1 MIGLSAQAQ
10 SWVAPTITGDDPVS
24 GVQYKV
30 MNVGAGTFLDMGKA
44 WFGWSTTAIL
54 SETGIN
60 FTMTA
65 DGDNWKFIRTGS
77 QGVFTSGN
85 GIAGDAMHVDNTAQT
100 YGISKLGNGCYHIHD
115 VGGNASSL
123 CWGNDGTTVGVVA
136 HADATVNGWSCD
148 WVFIQPANVATV
160 AAIYNARLSLY
171 NEYLKAVA
179 EGASTDDAAIV
190 YNNNSATV
198 DELNAATAAL
208 HTTRYNHALAVAS
221 NEDPREITEWVLTN
235 ADFSAGNINGWETN
249 YVSGVQAQNIGYQGA
264 SYSNGPVVISQFIE
278 AWKPGATLGD
288 GYLRQTVQNLPEGK
302 FVLEADAIATWQ
314 NDDSRQ
320 ITGAQL
326 YITADG
332 VTYKTDMSTK
342 NGKPQHFS
350 TEFLNTGEGDVIFGL
365 RTVSANCNWLCADNF
380 KVTFY
385 GIDLSPYATLLA
397 QAVAEAQAV
406 EGTVPANVYN
416 ALAAV
421 VTANNKAWETSKEYT
436 TAIAAI
442 QNATDNAKAI
452 QNAYAKYNAL
462 KAAALA
468 IAENTNTVDADASA
482 NAASDGA
489 AIEAAIVQLRAA
501 FLAELPNLPVLAE
514 GIDVTSVMV
523 ENASVRQGVE
533 GWTISDVVRMDEYGT
548 GPTTNYEETEFYHS
562 NFRIYQTLALTPG
575 TWEFGVTGFHRAG
588 NHNTHFYAGEDQILI
603 PGVESSVVNSMAEA
617 QTYFN
622 NGNGKVAL
630 KFLVEAAADIE
641 IGINNQDTETDRW
654 TIFRDFTLKYYGAP
668 DYTVYK
674 DQWSQAVTDA
684 EDALT
689 TYADYDSFTATEK
702 STLEGAKANAPAVDE
717 KKAGYITKINA
728 LTDATAAYIAL
739 SKKYESAKTAIAR
752 ANAIK
757 EAHNFASAEA
767 ITTFTNAINAFS
779 DKYDDLTLTEEDAV
793 AAATN
798 LGSLVTGHRAGA
810 NTAASNYLE
819 NGFGLNDFDA
829 DLCVNTWSTEGDTD
843 GSGFSVPFYEYW
855 TEDANSLGEQTW
867 SGTLTGLEEGLYEVS
882 AWVRVRAKNEVTAGD
897 ATGITM
903 DVNGGGEGDY
913 AAVDVTEGAQIGES
927 QFQIETY
934 TAKGLVTDGNLTL
947 NFNIAADNNISW
959 LSFKNLKYERIGDLP
974 VEPTTYVV
982 NIAAT
987 ENGTVEADKATAAEG
1002 ETVSV
1007 TVTPAEGFM
1016 VDQAYWTANEENH
1029 EIEEPEEGNQATF
1042 TMPAADV
1049 TITVTFKEIEDE
1061 PIVVPTIDAT
1071 LVHTASSYCE
1081 GDANVYIS
1089 KVDAEAEH
1097 VNNSKF
1103 SSTWQG
1109 AAYAE
1114 FSFETLPANAEITEA
1129 ILTFTGIGESRNAR
1143 NTDVMIV
1150 NVGSTLDYT
1159 AMEAGDAKVN
1169 LPATTIQSV
1178 SFPKASSQEFNID
1191 ATEQLKALVAE
1202 GQKFAIFKFTNN
1214 PGSGDVA
1221 GKASENA
1228 PKLVITYAPGAP
1240 EVANASFEADGE
1252 KKASNGAIEMTGW
1265 TFAGVG
1271 TQFNNTELRSA
1282 TTEGS
1287 TSQFGTSD
1295 PSDGEYSLFFRQGW
1309 NNGGNVI
1316 TITSAALDEIPA
1328 GDYTLSIDYK
1338 QHYSY
1343 DNDDQK
1349 NENTKVTIAL
1359 KNGEDILGSE
1369 TSPAAAGV
1377 KGGSGD
1383 ATYFNDAEW
1392 STLTASFTI
1401 DKAVAAGA
1409 QVVITLNSAGARR
1422 SDFYLDNVKLT
1433 KVPGIELAKAELQK
1447 AIDAAQAEAAKY
1459 VVGEELFMYPAS
1471 EIAPL
1476 TTAIATATDAL
1487 NDAEATKESIT
1498 DATTVLNAAVE
1509 AFAPQAT
1516 QPDAEKLYT
1525 FKLRLD
1531 GETPLY
1537 MNLTADGI
1545 SIAEEATALK
1555 FVTTDAAGQFNLAN
1569 ADETLFVGLAG
1580 GNAWTMSTAADKK
1593 AAWTFTALGEGAYR
1607 INNLVTAGR
1616 FVGTNAAEKEAG
1628 SPCYADKLTSNGNV
1642 DWIIAEY
1649 TPTPVG
1655 IKGFAIDDKKAAI
1668 YDLSGRKVEKI
1679 QRGGVYII
1687 DGKKVSVK

>member
-1 MIGLSAQAQ
+1 MKKIRLLLAAFVAMIGLSAQAQ

-221 NEDPREITEWVLTN
+221 NEYPREITEWVLTN

-406 EGTVPANVYN
+406 EGTVPAGVYN

-501 FLAELPNLPVLAE
+501 FLAELPNLPVPAE

-603 PGVESSVVNSMAEA
+603 PGVESSVVNSMADA

-674 DQWSQAVTDA
+674 NQWSQAVTDA

-702 STLEGAKANAPAVDE
+702 STLEGAKANAPDVDE

-779 DKYDDLTLTEEDAV
+779 DKYDDLTLTEEEAV

-855 TEDANSLGEQTW
+855 IADANSLGEQTW
-867 SGTLTGLEEGLYEVS
+867 SGTLTGLENGLYEVS
-882 AWVRVRAKNEVTAGD
+882 AWVRVRAKNEAAAGD

-947 NFNIAADNNISW
+947 NFNIAAENNISW
-959 LSFKNLKYERIGDLP
+959 LSFKNVKYERIGDLP

-987 ENGTVEADKATAAEG
+987 ENGTVEADKATATEG

-1061 PIVVPTIDAT
+1061 PIVVPT
-1071 LVHTASSYCE
+1071 
-1081 GDANVYIS
+1081 
-1089 KVDAEAEH
+1089 
-1097 VNNSKF
+1097 
-1103 SSTWQG
+1103 
-1109 AAYAE
+1109 
-1114 FSFETLPANAEITEA
+1114 
-1129 ILTFTGIGESRNAR
+1129 
-1143 NTDVMIV
+1143 
-1150 NVGSTLDYT
+1150 
-1159 AMEAGDAKVN
+1159 
-1169 LPATTIQSV
+1169 
-1178 SFPKASSQEFNID
+1178 
-1191 ATEQLKALVAE
+1191 
-1202 GQKFAIFKFTNN
+1202 
-1214 PGSGDVA
+1214 
-1221 GKASENA
+1221 
-1228 PKLVITYAPGAP
+1228 
-1240 EVANASFEADGE
+1240 VANASFEADGE
-1252 KKASNGAIEMTGW
+1252 KAASNGAIEMTGW

-1271 TQFNNTELRSA
+1271 TQFNNTELRPAGSA
-1282 TTEGS
+1282 STTS
-1287 TSQFGTSD
+1287 PFGTSD
-1295 PSDGEYSLFFRQGW
+1295 PSDGEYSLFYRQGW
-1309 NNGGNVI
+1309 NSNTNPTVI
-1316 TITSAALDEIPA
+1316 TLTSAALEQIPA
-1328 GDYTLSIDYK
+1328 GDYTLSVDYK
-1338 QHYSY
+1338 AASSSNGDHPSG
-1343 DNDDQK
+1343 
-1349 NENTKVTIAL
+1349 NTTVGIAL
-1359 KNGEDILGSE
+1359 VDGETVLGTE
-1369 TSPAAAGV
+1369 TSE
-1377 KGGSGD
+1377 SGQNNAS
-1383 ATYFNDAEW
+1383 ATFFNESAW
-1392 STLTASFTI
+1392 QTVTATFTLQES
-1401 DKAVAAGA
+1401 VAAGA
-1409 QVVITLNSAGARR
+1409 KVVITLNAAGGIR
-1422 SDFYLDNVKLT
+1422 SDFFLDNVKLT
-1433 KVPGIELAKAELQK
+1433 LVPGVEAAKLELQK
-1447 AIDAAQAEAAKY
+1447 AIDAANAEAAKY
-1459 VVGEELFMYPAS
+1459 VVGEDLFMYSAGVM
-1471 EIAPL
+1471 APL
-1476 TTAIATATDAL
+1476 SNAIATATDAL
-1487 NDAEATKESIT
+1487 NDGEATKESVNAARET
-1498 DATTVLNAAVE
+1498 LLAAVE
-1509 AFAPQAT
+1509 NFAPTANA
-1516 QPDAEKLYT
+1516 PVAEKAYT
-1525 FKLRLD
+1525 ITNNTATGNLSINDNTITIEVGATVFFTAVEGGYVLSNAGGKYLFKTTNNNWTLATTESI
-1531 GETPLY
+1531 GEAYVINVNPVEGGYTLQGAKGLMGTDNTDAGSSVY
-1537 MNLTADGI
+1537 ANKTAANNGVWT
-1545 SIAEEATALK
+1545 IAE
-1555 FVTTDAAGQFNLAN
+1555 
-1569 ADETLFVGLAG
+1569 
-1580 GNAWTMSTAADKK
+1580 S
-1593 AAWTFTALGEGAYR
+1593 
-1607 INNLVTAGR
+1607 I
-1616 FVGTNAAEKEAG
+1616 
-1628 SPCYADKLTSNGNV
+1628 
-1642 DWIIAEY
+1642 
-1649 TPTPVG
+1649 PTGVAG
-1655 IKGFAIDDKKAAI
+1655 IKTDDRKSVI
-1668 YDLSGRKVEKI
+1668 YDLSGRKVEKMVK
-1679 QRGGVYII
+1679 GVYII
-1687 DGKKVSVK
+1687 NGKKVSFK

>member
-1 MIGLSAQAQ
+1 MKRFRLLLAAFVAMIGLSAQAQ
-10 SWVAPTITGDDPVS
+10 SWVAPTITGEDPVS
-24 GVQYKV
+24 GGQYKIK
-30 MNVGAGTFLDMGKA
+30 NVGAGTFLDMGKA

-54 SETGIN
+54 SANGIN
-60 FTMTA
+60 FTMNA
-65 DGDNWKFIRTGS
+65 DGNNWKFIRTGT

-85 GIAGDAMHVDNTAQT
+85 GITGDAMHVDNTANT
-100 YGISKLGNGCYHIHD
+100 YGITKLANGNYHIHD
-115 VGGNASSL
+115 ANGNETSP
-123 CWGNDGTTVGVVA
+123 CWGHNSSITGNNTTISNGVVA
-136 HADATVNGWSCD
+136 HADATAEGWMCE
-148 WVFIQPANVATV
+148 WQFIPATNEL
-160 AAIYNARLSLY
+160 YNARVALY
-171 NEYLKAVA
+171 EELLKAYA
-179 EGASTDDAAIV
+179 EGADYSAASDV
-190 YNNNSATV
+190 YENSSNASEVT
-198 DELNAATAAL
+198 AATAAL
-208 HTTRYNHALAVAS
+208 HQTRYNHALAVAS

-235 ADFSAGNINGWETN
+235 ADISEGNQLQMPPGWETN
-249 YVSGVQAQNIGYQGA
+249 YVSGQQATNIGCQHNSDYTNEA
-264 SYSNGPVVISQFIE
+264 VTLHYFIE

-314 NDDSRQ
+314 NDDTRT

-406 EGTVPANVYN
+406 EGTVPAGVYN

-421 VTANNKAWETSKEYT
+421 VTDKNKAWETSKEYT

-588 NHNTHFYAGEDQILI
+588 NHNTHFYAGEDRILI

-630 KFLVEAAADIE
+630 KFLVETAADIE

-674 DQWSQAVTDA
+674 NQWSQAVTDA

-779 DKYDDLTLTEEDAV
+779 DKYDDLTLTEEEAV

-867 SGTLTGLEEGLYEVS
+867 SGTLTGLEKGLYEVS

-927 QFQIETY
+927 QFQIQTY
-934 TAKGLVTDGNLTL
+934 TAQNLVKDGNLTL
-947 NFNIAADNNISW
+947 NFNIAAENNISW
-959 LSFKNLKYERIGDLP
+959 LSFKNVKYTKVRDLTPEEAFTPATAEDYQALAEAIAAKKIGFDEGEYAPYNNIEAIAALKAAQAIDPEASNSQEDVQAATQAISDATWTVNETEVNAIWDASFQHDYSGQEGNVNPIGWQRVKDAAADGWNVRYMGGANAGLAATSSGKALFTKNSAFYGYADGFTMPMKANTYYKVSFIYGGWGDCKKDGYVTMLAPDGSDIELSASDLP
-974 VEPTTYVV
+974 LDATDADSNKDSWKSFEAIFQTGEAGDYVLGLRKKNESV
-982 NIAAT
+982 QSQYVYGDFCIMR
-987 ENGTVEADKATAAEG
+987 ATAA
-1002 ETVSV
+1002 
-1007 TVTPAEGFM
+1007 
-1016 VDQAYWTANEENH
+1016 D
-1029 EIEEPEEGNQATF
+1029 
-1042 TMPAADV
+1042 
-1049 TITVTFKEIEDE
+1049 FK
-1061 PIVVPTIDAT
+1061 V
-1071 LVHTASSYCE
+1071 
-1081 GDANVYIS
+1081 
-1089 KVDAEAEH
+1089 
-1097 VNNSKF
+1097 
-1103 SSTWQG
+1103 
-1109 AAYAE
+1109 
-1114 FSFETLPANAEITEA
+1114 
-1129 ILTFTGIGESRNAR
+1129 
-1143 NTDVMIV
+1143 
-1150 NVGSTLDYT
+1150 
-1159 AMEAGDAKVN
+1159 
-1169 LPATTIQSV
+1169 
-1178 SFPKASSQEFNID
+1178 
-1191 ATEQLKALVAE
+1191 AL
-1202 GQKFAIFKFTNN
+1202 Q
-1214 PGSGDVA
+1214 
-1221 GKASENA
+1221 
-1228 PKLVITYAPGAP
+1228 
-1240 EVANASFEADGE
+1240 
-1252 KKASNGAIEMTGW
+1252 
-1265 TFAGVG
+1265 
-1271 TQFNNTELRSA
+1271 Q
-1282 TTEGS
+1282 
-1287 TSQFGTSD
+1287 
-1295 PSDGEYSLFFRQGW
+1295 
-1309 NNGGNVI
+1309 
-1316 TITSAALDEIPA
+1316 
-1328 GDYTLSIDYK
+1328 
-1338 QHYSY
+1338 
-1343 DNDDQK
+1343 
-1349 NENTKVTIAL
+1349 
-1359 KNGEDILGSE
+1359 
-1369 TSPAAAGV
+1369 
-1377 KGGSGD
+1377 
-1383 ATYFNDAEW
+1383 
-1392 STLTASFTI
+1392 
-1401 DKAVAAGA
+1401 
-1409 QVVITLNSAGARR
+1409 
-1422 SDFYLDNVKLT
+1422 
-1433 KVPGIELAKAELQK
+1433 
-1447 AIDAAQAEAAKY
+1447 AIDDAQAEKAKY
-1459 VVGEELFMYPAS
+1459 IVGEDLFMYPES
-1471 EIAPL
+1471 EMAPL
-1476 TTAIATATDAL
+1476 TNAIATATDAL
-1487 NDAEATKESIT
+1487 NDGEATVESIIAARET
-1498 DATTVLNAAVE
+1498 LLTAVE
-1509 AFAPQAT
+1509 NFAPAAN
-1516 QPDAEKLYT
+1516 QPDAEKAYT
-1525 FKLRLD
+1525 FQLRLD

-1537 MNLTADGI
+1537 MNLTESGI
-1545 SIAEEATALK
+1545 TIAETATALK
-1555 FVTTDAAGQFNLAN
+1555 FVVADVAGQFYLATD
-1569 ADETLFVGLAG
+1569 AGEPLYVGLAG
-1580 GNAWTMSTAADKK
+1580 NNEWSMSTAAEKK
-1593 AAWTFTALGEGAYR
+1593 AAWTFSALGDNAYR
-1607 INNLVTAGR
+1607 INNLTTAGR
-1616 FVGTNAAEKEAG
+1616 FVGTNAADKAAG
-1628 SPCYADKLTSNGNV
+1628 SYCYADKLTSNGNV
-1642 DWIIAEY
+1642 DWIITEY
-1649 TPTPVG
+1649 NPIPTGVAG
-1655 IKGFAIDDKKAAI
+1655 IKTDGRKSVI
-1668 YDLSGRKVEKI
+1668 YDLSGRKVEKMVK
-1679 QRGGVYII
+1679 GVYII
-1687 DGKKVSVK
+1687 NGKKVSIK

>member
-1 MIGLSAQAQ
+1 MKKIRLLLAAFVAMIGLSAQAQ

-314 NDDSRQ
+314 NDDTRT

-406 EGTVPANVYN
+406 EGTVPAGAYN

-501 FLAELPNLPVLAE
+501 FLAELPNLPVPAE

-728 LTDATAAYIAL
+728 LTGATAAYIAL

-779 DKYDDLTLTEEDAV
+779 DKYDDLTLTEEEAV

-855 TEDANSLGEQTW
+855 IADANSLGEKTW
-867 SGTLTGLEEGLYEVS
+867 TGTLTGLENGLYKVS
-882 AWVRVRAKNEVTAGD
+882 AWVRVRAKNGVAAAD

-927 QFQIETY
+927 QFQIQTY
-934 TAKGLVTDGNLTL
+934 TAQNLVKDGNLTL

-959 LSFKNLKYERIGDLP
+959 LSFKNVKYTKVRDLTPEEAFTPATAEDYQALAEAIAAKKIGFDEGEYAPYNNIEAIAALKAAQAIDPEASNSQEDVQAATQAISDATWTVNETEVNAIWDASFQHDYSGQTGNVNPIGWQRVKGAEADGYNVRYMGGNNAGLAATTSGKALFTKNSAFYGYADGYSMPLKAETYYKVSFIYGGWGDCKKDGYVTMLAPDGSDIELSASDLP
-974 VEPTTYVV
+974 LDATDADSNKDSWKSYAAIFKTGEAGDYVLGLRKK
-982 NIAAT
+982 N
-987 ENGTVEADKATAAEG
+987 EAVQSQYVYGDIQIVRATAA
-1002 ETVSV
+1002 
-1007 TVTPAEGFM
+1007 
-1016 VDQAYWTANEENH
+1016 D
-1029 EIEEPEEGNQATF
+1029 
-1042 TMPAADV
+1042 
-1049 TITVTFKEIEDE
+1049 
-1061 PIVVPTIDAT
+1061 
-1071 LVHTASSYCE
+1071 
-1081 GDANVYIS
+1081 
-1089 KVDAEAEH
+1089 
-1097 VNNSKF
+1097 
-1103 SSTWQG
+1103 
-1109 AAYAE
+1109 
-1114 FSFETLPANAEITEA
+1114 
-1129 ILTFTGIGESRNAR
+1129 
-1143 NTDVMIV
+1143 
-1150 NVGSTLDYT
+1150 
-1159 AMEAGDAKVN
+1159 
-1169 LPATTIQSV
+1169 
-1178 SFPKASSQEFNID
+1178 
-1191 ATEQLKALVAE
+1191 LKA
-1202 GQKFAIFKFTNN
+1202 G
-1214 PGSGDVA
+1214 
-1221 GKASENA
+1221 
-1228 PKLVITYAPGAP
+1228 
-1240 EVANASFEADGE
+1240 
-1252 KKASNGAIEMTGW
+1252 
-1265 TFAGVG
+1265 
-1271 TQFNNTELRSA
+1271 
-1282 TTEGS
+1282 
-1287 TSQFGTSD
+1287 
-1295 PSDGEYSLFFRQGW
+1295 
-1309 NNGGNVI
+1309 
-1316 TITSAALDEIPA
+1316 
-1328 GDYTLSIDYK
+1328 
-1338 QHYSY
+1338 
-1343 DNDDQK
+1343 
-1349 NENTKVTIAL
+1349 
-1359 KNGEDILGSE
+1359 
-1369 TSPAAAGV
+1369 
-1377 KGGSGD
+1377 
-1383 ATYFNDAEW
+1383 
-1392 STLTASFTI
+1392 
-1401 DKAVAAGA
+1401 
-1409 QVVITLNSAGARR
+1409 
-1422 SDFYLDNVKLT
+1422 
-1433 KVPGIELAKAELQK
+1433 LQQ
-1447 AIDAAQAEAAKY
+1447 AIDDAQAEKAKY
-1459 VVGEELFMYPAS
+1459 IVGEDLFMYPES
-1471 EIAPL
+1471 EMAPL
-1476 TTAIATATDAL
+1476 TNAIATATVAL
-1487 NDAEATKESIT
+1487 NDGEATAESIIAARET
-1498 DATTVLNAAVE
+1498 LLTAVE
-1509 AFAPQAT
+1509 NFAPAAN
-1516 QPDAEKLYT
+1516 QPDAEKAYT
-1525 FKLRLD
+1525 FQLRLD

-1537 MNLTADGI
+1537 MNLTESGI
-1545 SIAEEATALK
+1545 TIAETATALK
-1555 FVTTDAAGQFNLAN
+1555 FVVAEVAGQFYLATD
-1569 ADETLFVGLAG
+1569 AGEPLYVGLAG
-1580 GNAWTMSTAADKK
+1580 NNPWSMSTAAEKK
-1593 AAWTFTALGEGAYR
+1593 AAWTFSALGDNAYR
-1607 INNLVTAGR
+1607 INNLTTAGC
-1616 FVGTNAAEKEAG
+1616 FVGTNAADKAAG
-1628 SPCYADKLTSNGNV
+1628 SSCYADKLTSNGNV
-1642 DWIIAEY
+1642 DWIITEY
-1649 TPTPVG
+1649 KPIPTGVAG
-1655 IKGFAIDDKKAAI
+1655 IKTDDRKSVI
-1668 YDLSGRKVEKI
+1668 YDLSGRKVEKMVK
-1679 QRGGVYII
+1679 GVYII
-1687 DGKKVSVK
+1687 NGKKVTVK

>member
-1 MIGLSAQAQ
+1 M
-10 SWVAPTITGDDPVS
+10 S
-24 GVQYKV
+24 GSSYYL
-30 MNVGAGTFLDMGKA
+30 MNVGSGQFLAGGKA
-44 WFGWSTTAIL
+44 WYSWSTSAIVTDV
-54 SETGIN
+54 SAAVR
-60 FTMTA
+60 FTLT
-65 DGDNWKFIRTGS
+65 DT
-77 QGVFTSGN
+77 GN
-85 GIAGDAMHVDNTAQT
+85 GWTVKRPDGRVVFISGTYSGKGEMHVDGIENARPNRFFDFIPQGNGLYRIHAVSSDAT
-100 YGISKLGNGCYHIHD
+100 YGSGMEGYNTKFWGQ
-115 VGGNASSL
+115 SSSDP
-123 CWGNDGTTVGVVA
+123 NSTVGVY
-136 HADATVNGWSCD
+136 ATVNPDNGYNCD
-148 WVFIQPANVATV
+148 WAFISDDGFAVF
-160 AAIYNARLSLY
+160 NARSALY
-171 NEYLKAVA
+171 KWYLDAVA
-179 EGASTDDAAIV
+179 KGVSADAYEAV
-190 YNNNSATV
+190 YTNASATEA
-198 DELNAATAAL
+198 ELKTAAESL
-208 HTTRYNHALAVAS
+208 KNDILALLLTTADNDHPI
-221 NEDPREITEWVLTN
+221 DITKYVLTN
-235 ADFSAGNINGWETN
+235 ADISEGNQLQMPPGWETN
-249 YVSGVQAQNIGYQGA
+249 YVSGQQATNIGCQHNSDYTNEA
-264 SYSNGPVVISQFIE
+264 VTLHYFIE

-406 EGTVPANVYN
+406 EGTVPAGVYN

-436 TAIAAI
+436 KAIAAI

-588 NHNTHFYAGEDQILI
+588 NHNTHFYAGEDRILI

-630 KFLVEAAADIE
+630 KFLVETAADIE

-728 LTDATAAYIAL
+728 LTDATAVYIAL

-779 DKYDDLTLTEEDAV
+779 DKYDDLTLTEEEAV

-867 SGTLTGLEEGLYEVS
+867 SGTLTGLEKGLYEVS

-927 QFQIETY
+927 QFQIQTY
-934 TAKGLVTDGNLTL
+934 TAQNLVKDGNLTL

-959 LSFKNLKYERIGDLP
+959 LSFKNVKYTKVRDLTPEEAFTPATAEDYQALAEAIAAKKIGFDEGEYAPYNNIEAIAALKAAQAIDPEASNSQEDVQAATQAISDATWTVNETEVNAIWDASFQHDYSGQEGNVNPIGWQRVKDAVADGWNVRYMGGANAGLAATSSGKALFTKNSAFYGYADGFTMPMKANTYYKVSFIYGGWGDCKKDGYVTMLAPDGSDIELSASDLP
-974 VEPTTYVV
+974 LDATDADSNKDSWKSFEAIFQTGEAGDYVLGLRKKNESV
-982 NIAAT
+982 QSQYVYGDFCIMR
-987 ENGTVEADKATAAEG
+987 ATAA
-1002 ETVSV
+1002 
-1007 TVTPAEGFM
+1007 
-1016 VDQAYWTANEENH
+1016 D
-1029 EIEEPEEGNQATF
+1029 
-1042 TMPAADV
+1042 
-1049 TITVTFKEIEDE
+1049 FK
-1061 PIVVPTIDAT
+1061 V
-1071 LVHTASSYCE
+1071 
-1081 GDANVYIS
+1081 
-1089 KVDAEAEH
+1089 
-1097 VNNSKF
+1097 
-1103 SSTWQG
+1103 
-1109 AAYAE
+1109 
-1114 FSFETLPANAEITEA
+1114 
-1129 ILTFTGIGESRNAR
+1129 
-1143 NTDVMIV
+1143 
-1150 NVGSTLDYT
+1150 
-1159 AMEAGDAKVN
+1159 
-1169 LPATTIQSV
+1169 
-1178 SFPKASSQEFNID
+1178 
-1191 ATEQLKALVAE
+1191 AL
-1202 GQKFAIFKFTNN
+1202 Q
-1214 PGSGDVA
+1214 
-1221 GKASENA
+1221 
-1228 PKLVITYAPGAP
+1228 
-1240 EVANASFEADGE
+1240 
-1252 KKASNGAIEMTGW
+1252 
-1265 TFAGVG
+1265 
-1271 TQFNNTELRSA
+1271 Q
-1282 TTEGS
+1282 
-1287 TSQFGTSD
+1287 
-1295 PSDGEYSLFFRQGW
+1295 
-1309 NNGGNVI
+1309 
-1316 TITSAALDEIPA
+1316 
-1328 GDYTLSIDYK
+1328 
-1338 QHYSY
+1338 
-1343 DNDDQK
+1343 
-1349 NENTKVTIAL
+1349 
-1359 KNGEDILGSE
+1359 
-1369 TSPAAAGV
+1369 
-1377 KGGSGD
+1377 
-1383 ATYFNDAEW
+1383 
-1392 STLTASFTI
+1392 
-1401 DKAVAAGA
+1401 
-1409 QVVITLNSAGARR
+1409 
-1422 SDFYLDNVKLT
+1422 
-1433 KVPGIELAKAELQK
+1433 
-1447 AIDAAQAEAAKY
+1447 AIDDAQAEKAKY
-1459 VVGEELFMYPAS
+1459 IVGEDLFMYPES
-1471 EIAPL
+1471 EMAPL
-1476 TTAIATATDAL
+1476 TNAIATATDAL
-1487 NDAEATKESIT
+1487 NDGEATVESIIAARET
-1498 DATTVLNAAVE
+1498 LLTAVE
-1509 AFAPQAT
+1509 NFAPAAN
-1516 QPDAEKLYT
+1516 QPDAEKSYT
-1525 FKLRLD
+1525 FQLRLD

-1537 MNLTADGI
+1537 MNLTESGI
-1545 SIAEEATALK
+1545 TIAETATALK
-1555 FVTTDAAGQFNLAN
+1555 FVVADVAGQFYLATD
-1569 ADETLFVGLAG
+1569 AGEPLYVGLAG
-1580 GNAWTMSTAADKK
+1580 NNEWSMSTAAEKK
-1593 AAWTFTALGEGAYR
+1593 AAWTFSALGDNAYR
-1607 INNLVTAGR
+1607 INNLTTAGR
-1616 FVGTNAAEKEAG
+1616 FVGTNAADKAAG
-1628 SPCYADKLTSNGNV
+1628 SYCYADKLTSNGNV
-1642 DWIIAEY
+1642 DWIITEY
-1649 TPTPVG
+1649 NPIPTGVAG
-1655 IKGFAIDDKKAAI
+1655 IKTDDRKSVI
-1668 YDLSGRKVEKI
+1668 YDLSGRKVEKMVK
-1679 QRGGVYII
+1679 GVYII
-1687 DGKKVSVK
+1687 NGKKVTVK